1 MFKNLPILPGLQ
13 EIRAEVPVLGNQWHF
28 CDGFPKGLNSSQ
40 TRTSQHYKKLPSV
53 GVGLTAEFMRFPKAE
68 TAG

>member
-1 MFKNLPILPGLQ
+1 MFKNLPISPGLK

-40 TRTSQHYKKLPSV
+40 TRTSQHYNK
-53 GVGLTAEFMRFPKAE
+53 
-68 TAG
+68 